1 MLAATNESYGNW
13 GTLLKCHLE
22 QSTTNSEERKKQSI
36 INYTNTASQSNK
48 KQKKTNKKTQN
59 NKTNNK
65 KRNNNQGQ
73 ASSTHI
79 SVTPPDSQ
87 ETKVTRQTE
96 TDKTQRHNQASNK
109 ALVTTAKEQHQT
121 TTSNKMT
128 MTIRILLKNIGGI
141 DMMETG
147 SIKLAAMRNFINEVE
162 VDICAITECNVDWK
176 KAPKHL
182 YPREQTCYWWENS
195 HWSIA
200 NNHNETNEAAYQP
213 GGTALVV
220 LNQLSHW
227 AQRPGD
233 DKVGLGQWCW
243 ARLQGKTINTVNC
256 ICLLPL

>member
-1 MLAATNESYGNW
+1 M
-13 GTLLKCHLE
+13 
-22 QSTTNSEERKKQSI
+22 
-36 INYTNTASQSNK
+36 
-48 KQKKTNKKTQN
+48 QN

-109 ALVTTAKEQHQT
+109 ALVTTAEEQHQT
-121 TTSNKMT
+121 TTTNKST
-128 MTIRILLKNIGGI
+128 MTTWGHQIQTKALAAICILLQNIGGI

-147 SIKLAAMRNFINEVE
+147 LIKLAAMQNFINEAE
-162 VDICAITECNVDWK
+162 VDICVITKCNVDWK
-176 KAPKHL
+176 KAPKYL
-182 YPREQTCYWWENS
+182 YPREQTRYWWENS

-200 NNHNETNEAAYQP
+200 NNHNETNEVAYQP

-220 LNQLSHW
+220 LNQLSHR
-227 AQRPGD
+227 AQ
-233 DKVGLGQWCW
+233 
-243 ARLQGKTINTVNC
+243 
-256 ICLLPL
+256 